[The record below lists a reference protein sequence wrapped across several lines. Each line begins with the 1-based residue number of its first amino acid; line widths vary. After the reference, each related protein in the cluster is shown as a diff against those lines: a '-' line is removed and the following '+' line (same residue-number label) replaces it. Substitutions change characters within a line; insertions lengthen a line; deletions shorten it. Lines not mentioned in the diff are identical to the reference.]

1 MAPIVYAFVAL
12 AVNQSAFNAEIIRAS
27 LESVDHGQLE
37 AASAMGMTYLQSLR
51 RIIIPEA
58 FVVALPSLGN
68 AFIGLIKGTS
78 LAFVCSV
85 VEMTAEGKILGGRT
99 YRYFE
104 VYISLALIYWII
116 TFILERILILIE
128 DRIKV
133 PVEAPPLIEVAEE
146 EETYDRNKESFKA
159 VQKQC
164 GA

>member
-1 MAPIVYAFVAL
+1 
-12 AVNQSAFNAEIIRAS
+12 
-27 LESVDHGQLE
+27 
-37 AASAMGMTYLQSLR
+37 
-51 RIIIPEA
+51 
-58 FVVALPSLGN
+58 
-68 AFIGLIKGTS
+68 
-78 LAFVCSV
+78 
-85 VEMTAEGKILGGRT
+85 MTAEGKILGGRT

-104 VYISLALIYWII
+104 VYISLALIYWVI